1 MHIGHLHN
9 HQTPGAGGLKK
20 INTNKGLSVDT
31 NPKITG
37 ILTFGQILVE

>member
-1 MHIGHLHN
+1 MHIGYLHY
-9 HQTPGAGGLKK
+9 HKTPGAGGLKK

-31 NPKITG
+31 APNIMG